1 MNTASPTPRP
11 QLIYLVFGAE
21 TYHQEAVFSIAS
33 AVAQLGGPQD
43 MPLDIQVFSDN
54 PAPYR
59 GLPVQVHTLDSAT
72 RQRWSEP
79 HGYHFR
85 TKHVLLRQVLL
96 AKWATIH
103 TGVSGLIQL

>member
-11 QLIYLVFGAE
+11 QLVYLVFGAE

-33 AVAQLGGPQD
+33 ALAHLGGPQD

-59 GLPVQVHTLDSAT
+59 GLPVQANPTAT
-72 RQRWSEP
+72 TFAPNMCCCARYWKPRN
-79 HGYHFR
+79 GR
-85 TKHVLLRQVLL
+85 C
-96 AKWATIH
+96 
-103 TGVSGLIQL
+103 